1 MDRTRTVGAPPLN
14 SAAKRTLAIIAAR
27 GGSKG
32 VPQKNLIEL
41 CGQPL
46 LAWSVLQGKNA
57 AGVTEVAV
65 SSDSDRILDVAT
77 RFGAIAV
84 RRPDDLS
91 SDSATSESAWLHAL
105 DALERSGAATFD
117 RIVALQATSPIRES
131 SDIDAAL
138 EQFERESL
146 DSLLTVA
153 EVEDF
158 FNWRIGA
165 DGVAESINYD
175 WRNRRRRQ
183 DIEQRYLENGSFYV
197 FRPDLLRA
205 TGNRLGGRIGLFEMG
220 RHKMFQIDRPED
232 IQLCRAIMTGYG
244 YA

>member
-1 MDRTRTVGAPPLN
+1 MR
-14 SAAKRTLAIIAAR
+14 RTLALIAAR

-32 VPQKNLIEL
+32 VPQKNLIDL

-46 LAWSVLQGKNA
+46 LAWSVLQAKNA
-57 AGVTEVAV
+57 RGVTEVAV
-65 SSDSDRILDVAT
+65 SSDCDSILDVAT
-77 RFGAIAV
+77 QFGAIAV

-91 SDSATSESAWLHAL
+91 GDSATSESAWLHAL
-105 DALERSGAATFD
+105 DARERSGAPFD

-158 FNWRIGA
+158 FNWRVGA

-197 FRPDLLRA
+197 FRPNLLRA

-232 IQLCRAIMTGYG
+232 IQLCSAIMTGYG